1 MPHLLSFKFFYN
13 INMKKE
19 RLSGLFTSFLKIG
32 LFSFG
37 GGYAMIPLIKNE
49 IVDHKHYLA
58 EEDIFDIV
66 AIAESTPGSI
76 AINAAT
82 FVGYKV
88 AGIFGATLA
97 TIAVIIPSFIII
109 FILSYLIEQFKS
121 FTLFAYA
128 FKGIRIGVMSLLV
141 STLINMFKKCPKG
154 LFSYVIILFSFISI
168 AIFDISAMY
177 LVLIC
182 ALLGI
187 LKGYFNHEH
196 FN

>member
-82 FVGYKV
+82 FV
-88 AGIFGATLA
+88 
-97 TIAVIIPSFIII
+97 
-109 FILSYLIEQFKS
+109 
-121 FTLFAYA
+121 
-128 FKGIRIGVMSLLV
+128 
-141 STLINMFKKCPKG
+141 
-154 LFSYVIILFSFISI
+154 
-168 AIFDISAMY
+168 
-177 LVLIC
+177 
-182 ALLGI
+182 
-187 LKGYFNHEH
+187 
-196 FN
+196 